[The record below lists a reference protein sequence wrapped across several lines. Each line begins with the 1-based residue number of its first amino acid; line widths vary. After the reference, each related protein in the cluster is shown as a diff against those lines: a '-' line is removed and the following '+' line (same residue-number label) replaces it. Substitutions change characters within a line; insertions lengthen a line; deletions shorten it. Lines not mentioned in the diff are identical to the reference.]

1 MLHEEGGY
9 HIPVLLERS
18 IEYLVGDPDGVYVDG
33 TLGGGGH
40 SGLLLERV
48 SPRGRVFGFDQ
59 DDDAIRQARLLFEDE
74 GRMTVVH
81 SNVVHLSEILNEYQ
95 VTQIDGILL
104 DLGVS
109 SHQIDTAQRGFSFRF
124 AGPLDMRMDRE
135 NTETAASFLAHCT
148 EEELADT
155 LFHYGEERHSRRIAR
170 AVVRA
175 RQEQAVTDTARLAE
189 IIASVTPVPHRSKTL
204 ARVFQALRIEV
215 NDELGVL
222 ERTLEEAMERLSVGG
237 RMVVIS
243 YHSLEDRI
251 VKRFMRHEAA
261 DCICPPQIPVCTCGK
276 VRRMRILTS
285 KHVEADENEVRRNPR
300 ARSARLRA
308 AEKIHA

>member
-1 MLHEEGGY
+1 MQHGDAGY

-18 IEYLVGDPDGVYVDG
+18 IEYLVSDPDGIYVDG

-40 SGLLLERV
+40 SGALLRKLGKN
-48 SPRGRVFGFDQ
+48 GRVFAIDQ
-59 DDDAIRQARLLFEDE
+59 DEDAIEHAQLLFQDDV
-74 GRMTVVH
+74 RMTVVR
-81 SNVVHLSEILNEYQ
+81 SNVVHLSDVLNAHD
-95 VTQIDGILL
+95 VMAIDGILL

-109 SHQIDTAQRGFSFRF
+109 SHQIDTPQRGFSFRF
-124 AGPLDMRMDRE
+124 SGPLDMRMDRE
-135 NTETAASFLAHCT
+135 STVTAAAYISRRS

-155 LFHYGEERHSRRIAR
+155 FFTYGEERNSRRIAR
-170 AVVRA
+170 AIVRA
-175 RQEQAVTDTARLAE
+175 RAEKEITDTAQLAE
-189 IIASVTPVPHRSKTL
+189 VIASVTPQVHRSKTM
-204 ARVFQALRIEV
+204 ARVFQALRIAV
-215 NDELGVL
+215 NEELGVL
-222 ERTLEEAMERLSVGG
+222 ERTLEEAMERLRVGG

-261 DCICPPQIPVCTCGK
+261 DCICPPRMPVCTCGK
-276 VRRMRILTS
+276 IRRLHIITS
-285 KHVEADENEVRRNPR
+285 KHVEADEIEIRGNPR